1 MSTDNRTTGT
11 KSNEKDEINKLIGKE
26 FNEEQAMRYFN
37 EKYKNKDEVGKY
49 LDMFNKTIREI
60 KTKARKFATA
70 LLTKYSGK
78 TRYEIMEIAKKLKK
92 KHEYSDEEF
101 HMFLKYTFSKQNI
114 ADTLT
119 EKFPTTPIARALGYN
134 YNMLNGK
141 LIYKDNEA
149 QYVQDILK
157 MKSET
162 DELHKQISYLALIYN
177 SLDAPAITGTFDRN
191 KHNVF
196 NSIHP
201 VIAALFLP
209 KFRVIDNHILI
220 ASILDIVYATYNNS
234 QVKAADWELYWDMI
248 FDPNEAACAS
258 ENLFDAP
265 SPIKDL
271 KLRAELQIELWKQVR
286 ELRMGRY
293 YNVDNESFMKAL
305 GQCKS
310 NIFDSPDLLFIKDE
324 GTFIKKIFS
333 AFSFRPI
340 IANLLTLGL
349 QQSNVNYNLQAIA
362 GDQIT
367 TLPLINVRISPILYN
382 TAEQIGLED
391 SLKQVEHFV
400 ENKMI
405 VAKMRQIVYA
415 NNLVVF
421 YVNRR
426 FQGINYG
433 KLRVPYSFTS
443 LPATISGLETINEM
457 LVDAPETISIGD
469 TLFTLESLVVVEK
482 GSLVKEDCC
491 IKEDK
496 KLIVGCSAILIRKN
510 PNSYEKQY
518 LNYDPLNAIHM
529 IEGEKDEKGV
539 FGNPI
544 VMMPETD
551 IMGDEDG
558 FEFAKAKRGTLYF
571 YSSEKCTN
579 SMY

>member
-1 MSTDNRTTGT
+1 MSTDNRTTDKKT
-11 KSNEKDEINKLIGKE
+11 SEKDEIDKLIAKD
-26 FNEEQAMRYFN
+26 FTEEQAMRYFN
-37 EKYKNKDEVGKY
+37 EKYKNKDEVGKN
-49 LDMFNKTIREI
+49 LDAFNKTLREI

-70 LLTKYSGK
+70 ILTKYAGK
-78 TRYEIMEIAKKLKK
+78 TKNEIMEIAKKLKK
-92 KHEYSDEEF
+92 KHEYTAEEF

-134 YNMLNGK
+134 YDMLNGK
-141 LIYKDNEA
+141 LSYKDNEA
-149 QYVQDILK
+149 QHVQDILK
-157 MKSET
+157 MKNDT
-162 DELHKQISYLALIYN
+162 DELHKQISYIALIYKGF
-177 SLDAPAITGTFDRN
+177 DAPAMSGSFDRN

-209 KFRVIDNHILI
+209 KYKVIDNHILI
-220 ASILDIVYATYNNS
+220 ASILDIVYSTYNNT

-248 FDPNEAACAS
+248 FDPNEAACSS
-258 ENLFDAP
+258 ENLIDAP

-271 KLRAELQIELWKQVR
+271 KLRAELQIELWKMVR

-293 YNVDNESFMKAL
+293 YTVDNDSFMKAL
-305 GQCKS
+305 SQCKS
-310 NIFDSPDLLFIKDE
+310 NIFDAPDLLFIHDE
-324 GTFIKKIFS
+324 ASFIKKIFS

-340 IANLLTLGL
+340 IANLMTVGL
-349 QQSNVNYNLQAIA
+349 QQTHLSYNLQSIA

-367 TLPLINVRISPILYN
+367 TLPLINVRISPIVYN
-382 TAEQIGLED
+382 TAESISIKD
-391 SLKQVEHFV
+391 SLQQVEHFI

-457 LVDAPETISIGD
+457 CVDAPETINIGD
-469 TLFTLESLVVVEK
+469 GLFTLTSLVVVEK
-482 GSLVKEDCC
+482 GSLLKESCC
-491 IKEDK
+491 MNEEK
-496 KLIVGCSAILIRKN
+496 KLIVGCSAILINRN
-510 PNSYEKQY
+510 GMDTTY
-518 LNYDPLNAIHM
+518 LNYDPLNAINM
-529 IEGEKDEKGV
+529 IDKAGKGE

-544 VMMPETD
+544 IQLPQED
-551 IMGDEDG
+551 IMGDDDG
-558 FEFAKAKRGTLYF
+558 FLSAKTKRGTLYF
-571 YSSEKCTN
+571 YSSEKCGN
-579 SMY
+579 SVFF